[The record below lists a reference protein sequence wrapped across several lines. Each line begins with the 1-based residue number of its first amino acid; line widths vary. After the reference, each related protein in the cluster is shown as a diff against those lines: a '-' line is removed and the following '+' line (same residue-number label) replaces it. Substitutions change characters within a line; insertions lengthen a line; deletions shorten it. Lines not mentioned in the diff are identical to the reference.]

1 MPLVLKNISF
11 DIKEKEKIGIVGR
24 TGSGKSTMTL
34 GMLRILE
41 IAENSDGSK
50 GEIMMN
56 NTDVSEIGLHYLRH
70 SVAMIPQ
77 DPLLFSGT
85 LKSNIDPFEKYSEE

>member
-1 MPLVLKNISF
+1 
-11 DIKEKEKIGIVGR
+11 
-24 TGSGKSTMTL
+24 MTL

-41 IAENSDGSK
+41 ICENSDKTK
-50 GEIMMN
+50 GKLIMN
-56 NTDVSEIGLHYLRH
+56 ETDVSEIGLHYLRH

-85 LKSNIDPFEKYSEE
+85 LRSNIDPFEKYSDN